1 MNLFICLSEKK
12 TCMPRKSR
20 LFFGAE
26 KHAGVKK
33 KSHGCPMGRDVSQ
46 LPNRRGCLTAP
57 QCDKT
62 LTCTAL
68 CLQLKLTKLAT
79 LGETL
84 SPWSYCLYLAPS
96 VPAPV
101 QCKIRNDIE
110 RIFRET
116 HLSYPRAITEY
127 LH

>member
-1 MNLFICLSEKK
+1 MGPAVDPAHQPVIVKLDTVICLSENEPACRGSQDCFSALRNMLVLKK
-12 TCMPRKSR
+12 VSR
-20 LFFGAE
+20 L
-26 KHAGVKK
+26 
-33 KSHGCPMGRDVSQ
+33 PNGRE
-46 LPNRRGCLTAP
+46 CHMAA

-79 LGETL
+79 LWETL
-84 SPWSYCLYLAPS
+84 SPWSYCQYLAPS

-101 QCKIRNDIE
+101 QCKIRHDIE

-116 HLSYPRAITEY
+116 HLNYP
-127 LH
+127 